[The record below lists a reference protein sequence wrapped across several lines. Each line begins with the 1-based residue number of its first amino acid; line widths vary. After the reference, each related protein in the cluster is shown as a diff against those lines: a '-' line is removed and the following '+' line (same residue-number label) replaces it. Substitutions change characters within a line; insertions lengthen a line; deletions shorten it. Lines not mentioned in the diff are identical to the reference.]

1 MGVGMEGCSLQ
12 WVQGW
17 LSERIQKFFQRVV
30 WLDAACQCYIETAEN
45 SMALPQSITVTVIK
59 VIMNRVMQELDG
71 DRGGVAAY
79 EK

>member
-1 MGVGMEGCSLQ
+1 
-12 WVQGW
+12 
-17 LSERIQKFFQRVV
+17 
-30 WLDAACQCYIETAEN
+30 
-45 SMALPQSITVTVIK
+45 MALPEQTTVTVIK